1 MASPICPGQSGIK
14 NASWVWSVMLQ
25 KDMSLFQ
32 GRKIRGLQLPPLQ
45 VGRGVRGS
53 SSRHSVAHWGTG
65 MRSRMCL
72 GEMGIECSQVFMLCP
87 HRPRS
92 RPWKALGPKDQGR
105 GQE

>member
-25 KDMSLFQ
+25 RDMSLFQ

-53 SSRHSVAHWGTG
+53 SSRHGVAHWGTG
-65 MRSRMCL
+65 MRSRVCL
-72 GEMGIECSQVFMLCP
+72 GEMGIECSQVLMLLP
-87 HRPRS
+87 SQTQEQTMEDLRS
-92 RPWKALGPKDQGR
+92 
-105 GQE
+105 